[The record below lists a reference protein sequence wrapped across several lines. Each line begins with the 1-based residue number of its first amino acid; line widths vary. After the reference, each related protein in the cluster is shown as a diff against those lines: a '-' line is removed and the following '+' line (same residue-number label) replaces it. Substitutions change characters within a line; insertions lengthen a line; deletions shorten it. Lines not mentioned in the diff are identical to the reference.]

1 MMWKIILILT
11 LFFVDIQAEIQRGDK
26 AKAFTLPALL
36 TEKSYNI
43 SDFKGEVILLNL
55 WASWCKGCKKEMPEF
70 FKLQKSYK
78 KGFKIITVSVDD
90 NAEKASRYLRS
101 IAHKKGYATPFI
113 ALHDRKKNVAK
124 AYECEA
130 LPSSYLIDKHGVI
143 QEVIIGSLN
152 TDDIK
157 QLKTKINTLLK

>member
-1 MMWKIILILT
+1 MKKIFL
-11 LFFVDIQAEIQRGDK
+11 LFCFLSIATYAEISIGDN
-26 AKAFTLPALL
+26 AKDFTLKTLDTQKEYHL
-36 TEKSYNI
+36 KDLRGN
-43 SDFKGEVILLNL
+43 VVLLNL

-78 KGFKIITVSVDD
+78 KGFKIVTVSVDD
-90 NAEKASRYLRS
+90 NVEKASKYLKN
-101 IAHKKGYATPFI
+101 IAHKKGYDTPFI
-113 ALHDRKKNVAK
+113 ALHDREKNVAK
-124 AYECEA
+124 VYECEA

-143 QEVIIGSLN
+143 QEVMIGSLN